1 MATETQQ
8 SNFSTIMWTAGA
20 LVIVVAIAIYMGM
33 N

>member
-1 MATETQQ
+1 MATETQM
-8 SNFSTIMWTAGA
+8 STFSTIAWSVGA